1 MMTETI
7 PSKFEGE
14 SVEDSDGGSRL
25 EQTLMVPD
33 NLRRCAEGYNEW
45 RRDCAECGRSA
56 ASCERCVAA
65 IITESNL

>member
-25 EQTLMVPD
+25 EQTLNDPD
-33 NLRRCAEGYNEW
+33 NLWGCAEGYNEW
-45 RRDCAECGRSA
+45 RRECAEYGRSA
-56 ASCERCVAA
+56 ASCRRRVAA
-65 IITESNL
+65 TII